1 MGLGMITEKMIF
13 IYRNVA
19 EPTRQTMRVPGDISK
34 EDMLRIVMSSG
45 TLLWFFGG
53 RYYMVPQ
60 PVMEN
65 SLSLLEDME
74 KIEHPLNGKFSG
86 FSFTLSEA
94 TEVGPVIIPLV

>member
-1 MGLGMITEKMIF
+1 MITEKMIF

-65 SLSLLEDME
+65 CLSLLEDME
-74 KIEHPLNGKFSG
+74 KINPLNSVFEG
-86 FSFTLSEA
+86 FSFVLSD
-94 TEVGPVIIPLV
+94 TKEVGPVIIPLV

>member
-1 MGLGMITEKMIF
+1 MITERLIF
-13 IYRNVA
+13 VYRNEF

-34 EDMLRIVMSSG
+34 NDMIKIVMSNG
-45 TLLWFFGG
+45 VLLWFFGG

-65 SLSLLEDME
+65 SMSLLEDME
-74 KIEHPLNGKFSG
+74 KIEHPLNGVFNG

-94 TEVGPVIIPLV
+94 IEVGPVIIPLV